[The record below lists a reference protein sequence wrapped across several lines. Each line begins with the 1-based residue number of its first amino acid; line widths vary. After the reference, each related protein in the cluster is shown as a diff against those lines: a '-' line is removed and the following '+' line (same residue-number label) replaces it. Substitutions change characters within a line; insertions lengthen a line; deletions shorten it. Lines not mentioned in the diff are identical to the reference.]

1 MYFLRPNLY
10 TIYTRATARCIFLDP
25 ICTQFILEL
34 RLDFF
39 SYLRYRYLLAKM
51 IIFLTLL
58 EPTKFLDRFLLKTK
72 SKILFFFDDIFDLM
86 LCLIK
91 FKTTTA
97 GHNLNVAFLM
107 LQPFTQTLKRI
118 ILNLSHSSVWCL
130 KLEPMSMQ
138 FRTTAKRN
146 EETPN

>member
-10 TIYTRATARCIFLDP
+10 TIYTSATARCIFLDP

-72 SKILFFFDDIFDLM
+72 SKNFFFRWHFWLDALPYEVQNYHCRAQFERYIFEAPTIHTNVKTNNTKHITFFSLM
-86 LCLIK
+86 P
-91 FKTTTA
+91 KTRT
-97 GHNLNVAFLM
+97 NVDA
-107 LQPFTQTLKRI
+107 I
-118 ILNLSHSSVWCL
+118 
-130 KLEPMSMQ
+130 
-138 FRTTAKRN
+138 
-146 EETPN
+146 